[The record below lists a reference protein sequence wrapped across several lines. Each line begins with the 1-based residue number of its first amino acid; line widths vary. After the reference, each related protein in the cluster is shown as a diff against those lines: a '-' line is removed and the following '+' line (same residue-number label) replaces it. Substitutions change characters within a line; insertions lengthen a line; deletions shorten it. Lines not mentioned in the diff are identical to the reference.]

1 MRPLIRL
8 VMAWILIV
16 LLPVQAGVAAI
27 KLPCVVMQSSA
38 EIEDISGAGQ
48 ERESMDDCDESK
60 IMVPDASKHGAADSG
75 HQDMPCHDE
84 MGAKHSSCRSCSAC
98 SACCTGASAPPPLA
112 AAVPMTDHVVTDDVS
127 PISSFT
133 GWIPS
138 RVERPPRV

>member
-8 VMAWILIV
+8 VVAWILIV

-38 EIEDISGAGQ
+38 GSQDISGESQ
-48 ERESMDDCDESK
+48 DRESMDDCDESK
-60 IMVPDASKHGAADSG
+60 TVAPEAPEHAAADSAD
-75 HQDMPCHDE
+75 QEMSCHDE
-84 MGAKHSSCRSCSAC
+84 MDGKRSSCLSC
-98 SACCTGASAPPPLA
+98 SACCTGDSAPPPLA
-112 AAVPMTDHVVTDDVS
+112 NAVPVTDHAVTDDIS